1 MWAWRFTCN
10 LSGVLI
16 SSALPSTA
24 AWFNEQVGESV
35 TFATQILPDS
45 TRHSLSPGTQPQP
58 AEIEHSAPAH
68 ANRALEATSH
78 PTEKKGAS
86 HVARRA
92 EARSRSGRHTSR
104 KDPGSATAAEA
115 ELQRPLPFLSVLGDI
130 LPQDGR
136 TAAKNPGS
144 GGNPERASSSKA
156 PHVAGMEPANAA
168 ATDGTIYN
176 VATGPA
182 QTLTFANGSDTPA
195 PATTAGTADKPSGQ
209 LDPAVVVTEQTA
221 SVNAQT
227 VWQQEATGLGQVAFT
242 ARITDLAATQA
253 TQRLSGADAA
263 IAAARFDTSNAGS
276 HLVASD
282 NTQPHEP
289 AASNTNQPTDPAA
302 NSALEQATQ
311 AGTEGRSSANQSA
324 PPPAGAGPSGHAQT
338 VPGSGTP
345 SAAASGQSQPVNPAV
360 NSNTGQ
366 QSQPQADNQFSTKP
380 SAQTASEG
388 QNANRSSAQTAS
400 REISPVGAVTAA
412 SGARPDAAGSQNA
425 SAGMPATQTLS
436 SGSEDSRNAAA
447 SKPGPND
454 RTPQSPEAQNEPN
467 ESTSGSVRDIA
478 IQLSNK
484 DQGTVQVRLS
494 ERAGE
499 LRVSVRTPDVGLSRG
514 LRDGITDLVGRLE
527 HNGYRAETWQPSDG
541 NGSPAGDQGHDS
553 PGQGGSSHGQDA
565 GGSQSGAGHRRNA
578 RDQQHSDSQTPDWSG
593 ELQSSL
599 KRSNNAWLPLAAR

>member
-1 MWAWRFTCN
+1 MWAWRYTCN

-45 TRHSLSPGTQPQP
+45 THHSLSPGTQPQP

-68 ANRALEATSH
+68 ASRALEATSH
-78 PTEKKGAS
+78 PTEKKDAS

-92 EARSRSGRHTSR
+92 EARSRPGRHTSR
-104 KDPGSATAAEA
+104 KDPGSATAVEA
-115 ELQRPLPFLSVLGDI
+115 ERQRPLPFLSVLGDI

-136 TAAKNPGS
+136 TGARNPRS
-144 GGNPERASSSKA
+144 DGNPERVSSSKA
-156 PHVAGMEPANAA
+156 PYVTGMATGNAA

-182 QTLTFANGSDTPA
+182 QTLTSANGSNTPA

-209 LDPAVVVTEQTA
+209 L
-221 SVNAQT
+221 
-227 VWQQEATGLGQVAFT
+227 
-242 ARITDLAATQA
+242 ITDLAATQA

-282 NTQPHEP
+282 NTQPHAP

-302 NSALEQATQ
+302 NRALEQADQ
-311 AGTEGRSSANQSA
+311 AGTEGRLSANQSTQ
-324 PPPAGAGPSGHAQT
+324 PPVGAGPSGNAQT
-338 VPGSGTP
+338 VAGSGAP
-345 SAAASGQSQPVNPAV
+345 NGAASGQSQPVNPAV
-360 NSNTGQ
+360 NSSSGQ
-366 QSQPQADNQFSTKP
+366 QSQPSAENQFSTKP

-388 QNANRSSAQTAS
+388 QNAYRSSAQGAS

-412 SGARPDAAGSQNA
+412 AGARPDAAGSQNA
-425 SAGMPATQTLS
+425 SAGMPAAQTLS

-467 ESTSGSVRDIA
+467 EPTSGSVRDIA

-541 NGSPAGDQGHDS
+541 NGSPGGDQGHDS
-553 PGQGGSSHGQDA
+553 PAQGGSSHGQDA
-565 GGSQSGAGHRRNA
+565 GGSQSGAGQQRNA